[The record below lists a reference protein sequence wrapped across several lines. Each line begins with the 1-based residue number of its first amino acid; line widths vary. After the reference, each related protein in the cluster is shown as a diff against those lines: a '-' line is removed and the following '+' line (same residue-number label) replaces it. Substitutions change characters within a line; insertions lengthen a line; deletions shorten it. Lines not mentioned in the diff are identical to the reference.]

1 MVHLPADVA
10 AASGGRTVAAIP
22 GLVAVAAERVAP
34 ALPAWSHG
42 PLSALG
48 GAVAYR
54 ASAGARDAVRR
65 NLAIV
70 CPQRADREA
79 LVRQTFTAQVRHYLE
94 IFRLARLDPE
104 QLSREVTVSGWD
116 GFLAAQARGKGVI
129 VASAHLGPVSI
140 CGQIFAAAGYP
151 VTLTVER
158 ESDELARAIN
168 RARTAM
174 GIRFVGTDSAISVHR
189 VLRRGEILAML
200 ADRAVTGV
208 GVRVPFFG
216 RSALLPSAHVALALR
231 TGAALLPAFARR
243 DGTRVLA
250 QILPELE
257 LHRTGDRD
265 ADIKDGVAAF
275 ARLLEAHIRVAP
287 EQWSVFEPFW
297 ER

>member
-1 MVHLPADVA
+1 M
-10 AASGGRTVAAIP
+10 P
-22 GLVAVAAERVAP
+22 GLVAFAAERVAP

-48 GAVAYR
+48 GKIAYR

-65 NLAIV
+65 NLAII
-70 CPQRADREA
+70 CPERPDREA
-79 LVRQTFTAQVRHYLE
+79 LVRRTFVAQVRHYLE
-94 IFRLARLDPE
+94 IFRLARLTPA
-104 QLSREVTVSGWD
+104 QLAREITVSGWE
-116 GFLAAQARGKGVI
+116 GFLAAHARGNGVI

-140 CGQIFAAAGYP
+140 CGQIFAAAGYA
-151 VTLTVER
+151 VTLPVER
-158 ESDELARAIN
+158 ESGELARTIN

-174 GIRFVGTDSAISVHR
+174 GIRFVGTDSPLGVHR

-216 RSALLPSAHVALALR
+216 RDALLPSAHVALALR

-243 DGTRVLA
+243 DGPRVLA

-257 LHRTGDRD
+257 LRRTGDRD
-265 ADIKDGVAAF
+265 ADVRDGVARF
-275 ARLLEAHIRVAP
+275 AALLEAHVRQSP

>member
-1 MVHLPADVA
+1 M
-10 AASGGRTVAAIP
+10 S
-22 GLVAVAAERVAP
+22 GLVAFTAERVAP

-42 PLSALG
+42 PVSALG
-48 GAVAYR
+48 GRIAYR
-54 ASAGARDAVRR
+54 ASAGARDAVSR

-70 CPQRADREA
+70 CPERADREA
-79 LVRQTFTAQVRHYLE
+79 LVRQTFVAQVRHYLE
-94 IFRLARLDPE
+94 IFRLARLTPE
-104 QLSREVTVSGWD
+104 QLAREITVSGWD
-116 GFLAAQARGKGVI
+116 GFLAAHARGKGVI
-129 VASAHLGPVSI
+129 IASAHLGPVSI

-151 VTLTVER
+151 VTLPVER
-158 ESDELARAIN
+158 ESGELARAIN

-174 GIRFVGTDSAISVHR
+174 GIRFVETDSALGVHR

-216 RSALLPSAHVALALR
+216 CDALLPSAHVALALR
-231 TGAALLPAFARR
+231 TGAALVPAFARR
-243 DGTRVLA
+243 DGSRVLA

-257 LHRTGDRD
+257 LRRTGDRE
-265 ADIKDGVAAF
+265 ADVQDGVARF
-275 ARLLEAHIRVAP
+275 AALLEAHVRQAP

>member
-1 MVHLPADVA
+1 M
-10 AASGGRTVAAIP
+10 P
-22 GLVAVAAERVAP
+22 GLVAFAAERVAP

-42 PLSALG
+42 PVSALG
-48 GAVAYR
+48 GAIACR
-54 ASAGARDAVRR
+54 MSAGARDAVRR
-65 NLAIV
+65 NLDIV
-70 CPQRADREA
+70 CPERTDRET
-79 LVRQTFTAQVRHYLE
+79 LVRRAFVAQVRHYLE

-104 QLSREVTVSGWD
+104 QLAREITVSGWD

-151 VTLTVER
+151 VTLPVER
-158 ESDELARAIN
+158 ETGELVRAIN
-168 RARTAM
+168 RARMAM
-174 GIRFVGTDSAISVHR
+174 GIRFVETDSALGVHR
-189 VLRRGEILAML
+189 VLRRGEILAIL

-216 RSALLPSAHVALALR
+216 RDALLPSAHVALALR

-243 DGTRVLA
+243 DGSRVLA

-257 LHRTGDRD
+257 LRRTGDRD
-265 ADIKDGVAAF
+265 ADVRDGVAAF
-275 ARLLEAHIRVAP
+275 ARLLEAHIRRAP